1 VKMTSPSRLG
11 SRRESRFGATMR
23 ISAKAEYACLAVI
36 ELART
41 GGDGSPTRVREL
53 AVAQNIPERYLIQIL
68 LQLKAAGLVHSSR
81 GSVGGYQLARPPS
94 ETSVGEVIAAIDG
107 RGKPLRKS
115 RSEAARGL
123 SDLLDRAGAAAWGVL
138 ASSSIADLAGIG
150 IPDDVRP

>member
-1 VKMTSPSRLG
+1 
-11 SRRESRFGATMR
+11 MR

-36 ELART
+36 ELARSASL
-41 GGDGSPTRVREL
+41 GAPKRVREL
-53 AVAQNIPERYLIQIL
+53 ADAQQLPGRYLIQIL

-94 ETSVGEVIAAIDG
+94 EISVGEVIAAIDG